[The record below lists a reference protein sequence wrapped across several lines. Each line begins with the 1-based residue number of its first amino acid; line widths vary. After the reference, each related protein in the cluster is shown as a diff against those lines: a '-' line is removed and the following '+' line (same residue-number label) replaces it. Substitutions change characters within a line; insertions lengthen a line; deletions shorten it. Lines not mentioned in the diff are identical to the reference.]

1 MKKYL
6 SIFLLVLVII
16 GGCFIYSSL
25 SKKEK
30 SSFQEEKET
39 QEEDV
44 KKSNFSFIVCG
55 DSHGNKEVYQ
65 KIIQKVNESQA
76 KFLIDL
82 GDISKVGA
90 ESEFIDFKS
99 LVNGLKIPYYIVIG
113 NHDVLNGDTFFKK
126 YFGDT
131 YYSWDYDDVHFVV
144 LDNVTDENAFDIGQL
159 DWLENNL
166 QSHKDNLVF
175 IFVHKPPKCPFVSSD
190 LLEFEG
196 EKSDQRIDRFLD
208 IAKKYKVD
216 KIYSGHI
223 HNQLNYSQA
232 GISITITGGA
242 GGPIHNVPIFG
253 QGEFFH
259 YILVKIEDME
269 YTEEVVRVE
278 GITNN

>member
-1 MKKYL
+1 
-6 SIFLLVLVII
+6 
-16 GGCFIYSSL
+16 L

-30 SSFQEEKET
+30 SSSQDKKEVQESLEP
-39 QEEDV
+39 
-44 KKSNFSFIVCG
+44 SFSFIVCG

-65 KIIQKVNESQA
+65 KIIQEANESQA
-76 KFLIDL
+76 KFLVDL
-82 GDISKVGA
+82 GDITRVGA
-90 ESEFIDFKS
+90 ESEFENFKS
-99 LVNGLKIPYYIVIG
+99 LVNNLKIPYYIVIG

-131 YYSWDYDDVHFVV
+131 YYSWDCDDVHFVV
-144 LDNVTDENAFDIGQL
+144 LDNVTDENAFNIEQL

-175 IFVHKPPKCPFVSSD
+175 IFVHKPVKCPFISSD

-196 EKSDQRIDRFLD
+196 EKSEQQIDRFLN

-223 HNQLNYSQA
+223 HNQLDYSQA
-232 GISITITGGA
+232 GIPIGITGGA

-259 YILVKIEDME
+259 YILVKIEDMG